1 LDFGLVYLFAD
12 IFAYFNVLHP
22 FIRVL
27 WKIFRP
33 QSYSSD
39 GNLRNVHLMELR
51 TLKKMGFNFIVAIN
65 LTTWIERPE
74 SEKIAYLTEQLNTI
88 LLKPDF

>member
-1 LDFGLVYLFAD
+1 MGFCLVYLFAD

-74 SEKIAYLTEQLNTI
+74 SEKIASYGTPI
-88 LLKPDF
+88 LRKN

>member
-1 LDFGLVYLFAD
+1 
-12 IFAYFNVLHP
+12 
-22 FIRVL
+22 
-27 WKIFRP
+27 
-33 QSYSSD
+33 
-39 GNLRNVHLMELR
+39 MELR